1 MINSHKG
8 LSMKVKINSKYIIK
22 YLAVFFVCLVLAN
35 AKINNLSP
43 FIYAF
48 FFACLY
54 VGFDEKL
61 LAIFTLASATAVCP
75 TLENFFVALTVG
87 AVGLVVFYV
96 HRLMKKKIHLATIF
110 ISFVLSLVTFIYY
123 NHNDIKEL
131 IFYILLGAICLYVF
145 IIVMHVLLL
154 RKNCFKLT
162 LDESICF
169 LFVIV
174 LLGAGLANVHIFEFD
189 IYRLVLM
196 LAILI
201 FVSIGS
207 PALTY
212 SVTLAFSLGVGL
224 SEMTL
229 IPVAEFAML
238 ALFAGIFSMPHKFKI
253 VFTVILSSVFLQYF
267 FFNRDISL
275 LYDILPFVIAGIIF
289 ICIPNKV
296 LNNLADIVYVKKS
309 EMSSR
314 NLINTTRKN
323 IRKRMSELSNVFLDM
338 KQIHLNMVKRDLTKE
353 ELIAMLTREVM
364 NTCCKDCLDKN
375 RCTRAL
381 GTDNKSNL
389 TLLIEIAVT
398 KGKVTLL
405 DIPPN
410 LTNRCAK
417 VNSLISL
424 INRLSSEYRQYK
436 SMLADVNN
444 VKILLADQMG
454 AVSQLLLD
462 IGDEI
467 DTNVTFDIARENK
480 IISRLLGLNIECKE
494 VLLYTEK
501 NDEISAVLIVKA
513 EESYNPI
520 IEKILS
526 ETLKAPMQITNVSP
540 VDDSN
545 YNSVTL
551 RRKTKYDC
559 AFGLSSCNKAGNIEC
574 GDCHSIIRLGS
585 EKFLLALCDGMGSG
599 KSAHKMSAMT
609 LGLIENFYKVG
620 FDNEIVLESVNKL
633 LAINN
638 QENYSTLDVCLLDL
652 NKEIADFI
660 KVGSP
665 FGLIKRDGNVE
676 TVEGG
681 ALPIGALDNISPAT
695 YKTTISTKDIIIM
708 ATDGVTDAF
717 VSQENMI
724 EYVSKLASNNPQT
737 LAENI
742 LNEALRLND
751 MEAKD
756 DMTVLVA
763 RTYLKNDK

>member
-1 MINSHKG
+1 
-8 LSMKVKINSKYIIK
+8 
-22 YLAVFFVCLVLAN
+22 
-35 AKINNLSP
+35 
-43 FIYAF
+43 
-48 FFACLY
+48 
-54 VGFDEKL
+54 
-61 LAIFTLASATAVCP
+61 
-75 TLENFFVALTVG
+75 
-87 AVGLVVFYV
+87 
-96 HRLMKKKIHLATIF
+96 
-110 ISFVLSLVTFIYY
+110 
-123 NHNDIKEL
+123 
-131 IFYILLGAICLYVF
+131 
-145 IIVMHVLLL
+145 MHVLLL

-174 LLGAGLANVHIFEFD
+174 LLGAGIAPVHIFEFY
-189 IYRLVLM
+189 IYRFVLM
-196 LAILI
+196 LAILV

-212 SVTLAFSLGVGL
+212 SVTLAFAFGVGL
-224 SEMTL
+224 GEMTL
-229 IPVAEFAML
+229 IPVAEFALL
-238 ALFAGIFSMPHKFKI
+238 ALLAGIFSMPHKFKI
-253 VFTVILSSVFLQYF
+253 VFTMLLSSVFLQYF

-275 LYDILPFVIAGIIF
+275 LYEILPFVLAGIIF

-296 LNNLADIVYVKKS
+296 LNSLADIVYVKKS

-338 KQIHLNMVKRDLTKE
+338 KQIHLNMVKRDLTLE

-375 RCTRAL
+375 RCTRSL

-389 TLLIEIAVT
+389 ELLIEIAVT

-480 IISRLLGLNIECKE
+480 IISRLLGLNIECRE

-501 NDEISAVLIVKA
+501 NDEISAVLIVKSDNA
-513 EESYNPI
+513 YNPI
-520 IEKILS
+520 IEKVLT

-540 VDDSN
+540 VDDSD

-665 FGLIKRDGNVE
+665 FGLIKRDGNIE
-676 TVEGG
+676 IVEGG

-717 VSQENMI
+717 TSQENMI

-751 MEAKD
+751 MEARD